1 MSDPAAAPP
10 APKKK
15 HRFLKFLA
23 VLLVLAVCAFYFRN
37 FLVRKGM
44 ETAVTEVTG
53 FPLTVGS
60 FNLGLG
66 RVRVEITDLRLSNP
80 EGFEDPRCLH
90 ANRIV
95 ADIEGKS
102 LFGKELHIEELD
114 LNIPEIVVVKNAKGE
129 TNLDRLKTLAGEEKD
144 AKEGKDGKDGKG
156 KKKAEEKPF
165 RWKCDRMYLKMGKV
179 VFLDYTDAK
188 GGKPKKD
195 VWDLK
200 VDEKFK
206 DLDGPD
212 QVVRIIVW
220 KVITKTPVKLVT
232 TTASA
237 LGNGLVG
244 LGEGAVDLVKDAG
257 SAIGGLFGGGEEPKK
272 DDKKKDTKKK

>member
-1 MSDPAAAPP
+1 MSDAPAAPP
-10 APKKK
+10 PAPASPAEPPKKK
-15 HRFLKFLA
+15 HRFLMFIAVLAILA
-23 VLLVLAVCAFYFRN
+23 VVAFAFRN

-60 FNLGLG
+60 FKLGITSS
-66 RVRVEITDLRLSNP
+66 RVEIRDLHLENP

-95 ADIEGKS
+95 ADLEAKS
-102 LFGKELHIEELD
+102 VFGKVLHIEELVV
-114 LNIPEIVVVKNAKGE
+114 NIPEVVVVKNAKGE
-129 TNLDRLKTLAGEEKD
+129 TNLDRLKALGGE
-144 AKEGKDGKDGKG
+144 AKEKTEKV
-156 KKKAEEKPF
+156 KKEPL
-165 RWKCDRMYLKMGKV
+165 RWKCDRMHLKMGKV

-195 VWDLK
+195 EWKLD

-212 QVVRIIVW
+212 KVVKIIVL
-220 KVITKTPVKLVT
+220 KVITNTPVKLVS
-232 TTASA
+232 TTANA
-237 LGNGLVG
+237 LKDGIVG
-244 LGEGAVDLVKDAG
+244 IGEGAVDLVKDAG
-257 SAIGGLFGGGEEPKK
+257 GAIGGLFGGGEEEKK
-272 DDKKKDTKKK
+272 PAPKDTKKKR